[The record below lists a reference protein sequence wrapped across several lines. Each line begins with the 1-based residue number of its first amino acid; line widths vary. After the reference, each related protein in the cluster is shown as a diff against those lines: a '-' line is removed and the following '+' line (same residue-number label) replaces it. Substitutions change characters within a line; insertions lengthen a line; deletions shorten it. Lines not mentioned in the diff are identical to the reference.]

1 MGLNFPKS
9 RIFLF
14 CLICFIVGVG
24 IASFLPQKY
33 LVNGLYWFVAFLF
46 CCLLTVA
53 FWPNLKIRL
62 IGLLALFLFLG
73 IWRYVIGSPTLA
85 PDKISYYNDREISF
99 VGSVVGEPDVRNTN
113 QKLKIGDISFDDKK
127 IKIVGAVL
135 VTANRYPEYNYGDRL
150 QIKCKLKTP
159 TAFNDFAYD
168 RYLARY
174 NIYSV
179 CYYPKIKK
187 LAENTGNWLLSAIY
201 NFKDIVRNK
210 INKNLAEPQSSLAAG
225 ILLGDMRSADE
236 ELKLVFSRS
245 GLSHITAV
253 SGMNISI
260 LAVVSMTTLLFLG
273 LSRRQAFYISILY
286 LVAFVILVGMPASA
300 VRAGVMGFLAL
311 LALNIGR
318 LNRITNALFL
328 TAAVLLFFNP
338 KLLRDD
344 VGFQL
349 SFLAVLGIVYVYPL
363 FNALFD
369 KIKIPSVKGV
379 RDVLTITLSAQ
390 VFTLPIIAYNFSIV
404 SIVAPLSNV
413 LVLWCIPF
421 LTVGLMVVLFFSF
434 LLPAFAWW
442 FFLPFDLLLRYIVK
456 AAEMSASWPL
466 AFLEIDYLWPGWL
479 IIYYFIV
486 SSAIVYFTKKVQ
498 TQNDLIYS

>member
-1 MGLNFPKS
+1 MSLNFTKAK
-9 RIFLF
+9 IFLY
-14 CLICFIVGVG
+14 CLIFFIIGVSV
-24 IASFLPQKY
+24 ASFLPQKY
-33 LVNGLYWFVAFLF
+33 LANGLYWFVAFLS
-46 CCLLTVA
+46 CCLLTVV
-53 FWPNLKIRL
+53 FWQTLKIRL
-62 IGLLALFLFLG
+62 MGLLALFLFLG
-73 IWRYVIGSPTLA
+73 IWRYAIGSPTLT

-99 VGSVVGEPDVRNTN
+99 VGSVVGEPDIRNIN
-113 QKLKIGDISFDDKK
+113 QKLKIDDISFDDKK
-127 IKIVGAVL
+127 IKIVGTVL
-135 VTANRYPEYNYGDRL
+135 VTANRYPEYNYGDRM

-159 TAFNDFAYD
+159 TAFDDFAYD

-179 CYYPKIKK
+179 CYYPKIIK
-187 LAENTGNWLLSAIY
+187 LDGKTGNWLLSAIY

-225 ILLGDMRSADE
+225 ILLGDMRGADE
-236 ELKLVFSRS
+236 DLKLAFSRS

-260 LAVVSMTTLLFLG
+260 LATVFMLVLLFLG
-273 LSRRQAFYISILY
+273 LTRRQAFCISILY
-286 LVAFVILVGMPASA
+286 LIAFVILVGMPASA

-349 SFLAVLGIVYVYPL
+349 SFLAVFGIVYVYPL
-363 FNALFD
+363 LNLLFD
-369 KIKIPSVKGV
+369 KIKMPSIKGV
-379 RDVLTITLSAQ
+379 RDVLAVTLSAQ

-404 SIVAPLSNV
+404 SIVAPLSNI

-421 LTVGLMVVLFFSF
+421 LTVGLMVVLFFNF

-442 FFLPFDLLLRYIVK
+442 FWLPFDLLLRYVVK
-456 AAEMSASWPL
+456 VAEMSAAWPL
-466 AFLEIDYLWPGWL
+466 AFFEIDYLQFEWL
-479 IIYYFIV
+479 FVYYFTV
-486 SSAIVYFTKKVQ
+486 SLT
-498 TQNDLIYS
+498 LIYFIKRAQNKII